1 MNRYDKNINKYDRII
16 IFILLKICRLL
27 SKYSS
32 FENISTQIYCI
43 EKEFDKEVE

>member
-1 MNRYDKNINKYDRII
+1 MNRYDKNISKYDRII

-27 SKYSS
+27 SKYSN